1 MKKLYVEKQ
10 VMKDVSGV
18 MVEEGSGFNYKSK
31 LLVVSVIS
39 KKNGVVSQL
48 IACNTGITI
57 ILDQF
62 NLAGGV
68 RVTEYHS
75 GGTVTYVT
83 DVSMFGMT
91 LNGDLF
97 TTKKEKVT
105 EFLELEVGDLLTI
118 GLRRNKKPKDISVS
132 FIGQDGSALATDYN
146 GKSYFINR
154 NDRDQLK
161 SLKLKLM

>member
-1 MKKLYVEKQ
+1 MKKLHVEKQ
-10 VMKDVSGV
+10 VMKDVEGV
-18 MVEEGSGFNYKSK
+18 VVEEGSGFNHKSK
-31 LLVVSVIS
+31 RLVVSVIN

-48 IACNTGITI
+48 IACVTGLTV

-62 NLAGGV
+62 NILGGV
-68 RVTEYHS
+68 RVTEHHS
-75 GGTVTYVT
+75 SGTVTYVT
-83 DVSMFGMT
+83 DVSEFGMT

-105 EFLELEVGDLLTI
+105 EFKELEVGDLLTI
-118 GLRRNKKPKDISVS
+118 GLRRNKNPKDISVS
-132 FIGQDGSALATDYN
+132 FIGLDGSALATDYN

-154 NDRDQLK
+154 NDQDQLK